1 MISTKFDVVSET
13 RQQSPSKRES
23 PTRADEDGFL
33 SALCVLG
40 KKKGLGSSEPGP
52 PPEPIH
58 NQFLQLLHEL
68 RSDSTCQCCRSS
80 YQVNQVNFRQE
91 REKRPKLLEGVM
103 ARLVLVFGT
112 WSSPNLIP
120 ACLS

>member
-1 MISTKFDVVSET
+1 MKFDFVSET

-40 KKKGLGSSEPGP
+40 KKKGLGSSEPHQPLGTV
-52 PPEPIH
+52 H
-58 NQFLQLLHEL
+58 NQFLQLLCEL
-68 RSDSTCQCCRSS
+68 RSDSTCQRCRSS
-80 YQVNQVNFRQE
+80 CQVNQVHFRQE
-91 REKRPKLLEGVM
+91 REKRPKLLEGVT
-103 ARLVLVFGT
+103 ARLALVFGT

-120 ACLS
+120 ACLI